1 MFNILSFGTIASA
14 PAYVPSPQHLALA
27 ATLLVHPST
36 TTRAKTSEEEEAPGA
51 ALQLLRLTNQVVGPI
66 SARFNVAF
74 AFTDFASHGGRRR
87 RKNDDL
93 LELTAPRDNDD
104 DEPLNLDLAQTSS
117 VWSRANDFWHA
128 VGWAFN
134 CSVLHPKRWDR
145 WQVWLEFM
153 CEAIEADWNERR
165 KRARDWAEDANIVTP
180 ARTRERILK
189 ESLIYR
195 YVKGGGFGY
204 ATDRRIIRAIFAD
217 GSPNAV
223 NTFGEVFRNELK
235 EPKRKEDIL
244 DKASAKRRAQV
255 NIDQDEYADYL
266 LANDDDSD
274 ESDRGGAGA
283 PAAARRSRRV
293 RKGIKP
299 TDADGLADEHAKAAA
314 ASDAKDPYA
323 ENGGAGVAAMGGVKA
338 LELRQRLLRILS
350 EVSRVMPR
358 SFMKPEELFH
368 LFIENVR
375 HLSLPAFQLMVH
387 PTTLPWFDAW
397 TQSSLCEQL
406 LSRLIDISAPISDE
420 PYLTQR
426 KLQECFL
433 PYPANTTSAVDN
445 ARVSIL
451 LESLLVLLSREGMLR
466 NTPELR
472 EAVETGNLRRSDKA
486 GDEIRRNKNSRSI
499 QDAEWCWLLESGDR
513 LLFMVHDILPPEDC
527 LEDDNNNDGS

>member
-1 MFNILSFGTIASA
+1 MYNILSFGTIASA

-27 ATLLVHPST
+27 VTLLVHPST

-51 ALQLLRLTNQVVGPI
+51 ALQLLRLTNRTVGPV

-87 RKNDDL
+87 RKGDDL
-93 LELTAPRDNDD
+93 LELTAPRGDDD

-134 CSVLHPKRWDR
+134 CSVLHPKRWER

-165 KRARDWAEDANIVTP
+165 KRARDWAEDTDVVTP

-195 YVKGGGFGY
+195 YIKGGGFEY
-204 ATDRRIIRAIFAD
+204 RTDRRIIKAIFAD
-217 GSPNAV
+217 GTQTAV
-223 NTFGEVFRNELK
+223 NNFGEVFHNELK
-235 EPKRKEDIL
+235 EPKKKEEIL
-244 DKASAKRRAQV
+244 EKANAKRRAQV

-266 LANDDDSD
+266 LANNDDSD
-274 ESDRGGAGA
+274 EPDRGGAGA
-283 PAAARRSRRV
+283 PAAARRSKRV
-293 RKGIKP
+293 RKGTKP
-299 TDADGLADEHAKAAA
+299 SDAEGLADAKAAA
-314 ASDAKDPYA
+314 DPSTKDPYA
-323 ENGGAGVAAMGGVKA
+323 DNGRAGVAALGGVKA

-350 EVSRVMPR
+350 DVSRVMPR

-368 LFIENVR
+368 LFIEQVR

-387 PTTLPWFDAW
+387 PSTLPWFDAW

-406 LSRLIDISAPISDE
+406 LSRLIDTNAPVSDE

-426 KLQECFL
+426 KLQECYL
-433 PYPANTTSAVDN
+433 PYAASSTSAVDN

-451 LESLLVLLSREGMLR
+451 LESLLVLLSQEGMLR
-466 NTPELR
+466 NTPGLR
-472 EAVETGNLRRSDKA
+472 EAVETGNLQRSDKA
-486 GDEIRRNKNSRSI
+486 GDEIRRNKNSRLVE
-499 QDAEWCWLLESGDR
+499 AVEWCWLLESGDR
-513 LLFMVHDILPPEDC
+513 LLFMVHDILPPED
-527 LEDDNNNDGS
+527 LPEDDNNNDDQ